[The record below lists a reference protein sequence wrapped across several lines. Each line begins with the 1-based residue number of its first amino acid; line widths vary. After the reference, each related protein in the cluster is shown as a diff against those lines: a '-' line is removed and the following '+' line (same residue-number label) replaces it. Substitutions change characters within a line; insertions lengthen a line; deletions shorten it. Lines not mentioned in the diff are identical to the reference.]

1 MNNMD
6 IVINPKTKEVHVYS
20 KTITKDKI
28 RSISNN
34 YRNLV
39 DYEICVH
46 NPEQK
51 ESLIDVF
58 EGNILID
65 NLGNERK

>member
-1 MNNMD
+1 MD

-20 KTITKDKI
+20 KTITKERIKN
-28 RSISNN
+28 ISNN
-34 YRNLV
+34 YRNLK
-39 DYEICVH
+39 DYEIYIH

-51 ESLIDVF
+51 DNLIDVY

>member
-1 MNNMD
+1 MD

-20 KTITKDKI
+20 KTITKERIK
-28 RSISNN
+28 SIVNN
-34 YRNLV
+34 YRNLT
-39 DYEICVH
+39 DYEICIH

-51 ESLIDVF
+51 ESLIDVY

-65 NLGNERK
+65 NLGDGKERK